1 MILNAKLWATQKMG
15 SLKPGATYTYER
27 QDGVVYATESGTTEK
42 TVIGWD
48 YDPNKPSDGKATYL
62 ESKESLLWREIRMV
76 AKTNPALQ
84 NALDQCIMLY
94 HLSKDH
100 GK

>member
-1 MILNAKLWATQKMG
+1 MG
-15 SLKPGATYTYER
+15 GLKPGATYTYEH

-42 TVIGWD
+42 TVIGWNHD
-48 YDPNKPSDGKATYL
+48 TNKPGDGKATYL
-62 ESKESLLWREIRMV
+62 ESKESLLWREIRML

-94 HLSKDH
+94 HLGKDN

>member
-1 MILNAKLWATQKMG
+1 MILTAKLWATQKMG
-15 SLKPGATYTYER
+15 SLKPGATYTYEH

-42 TVIGWD
+42 TVIGWNHD
-48 YDPNKPSDGKATYL
+48 TNKPGDGKATYL

-94 HLSKDH
+94 HLSKDN

>member
-1 MILNAKLWATQKMG
+1 MG
-15 SLKPGATYTYER
+15 NLKPGATYTYEH

-48 YDPNKPSDGKATYL
+48 YNLNKPGDGKATYL

-94 HLSKDH
+94 HLSKDNA
-100 GK
+100 K